1 MKFGICY
8 CYWSK
13 DWEGNDYPKMIERAR
28 ACGFDALEIF
38 WGRTLTMEQQEVNEI
53 LAASRANDVEIYVS
67 GGFGKEEDLSQA
79 DETGRRAAVEILFC
93 AAISFTRA
101 AAIKRSLLYSSDFD
115 ISPRSVESV

>member
-79 DETGRRAAVEILFC
+79 DETGSMPGPCGVRSGVTTIFGT
-93 AAISFTRA
+93 TR
-101 AAIKRSLLYSSDFD
+101 
-115 ISPRSVESV
+115 PRP

>member
-79 DETGRRAAVEILFC
+79 DETGRRLSLIH
-93 AAISFTRA
+93 ISEPTRH
-101 AAIKRSLLYSSDFD
+101 
-115 ISPRSVESV
+115 

>member
-38 WGRTLTMEQQEVNEI
+38 G
-53 LAASRANDVEIYVS
+53 
-67 GGFGKEEDLSQA
+67 EELSQW
-79 DETGRRAAVEILFC
+79 
-93 AAISFTRA
+93 
-101 AAIKRSLLYSSDFD
+101 SS
-115 ISPRSVESV
+115 RK

>member
-53 LAASRANDVEIYVS
+53 LAASKANDVEIYVS

-79 DETGRRAAVEILFC
+79 DETGRRLRLKSQNV
-93 AAISFTRA
+93 
-101 AAIKRSLLYSSDFD
+101 
-115 ISPRSVESV
+115 